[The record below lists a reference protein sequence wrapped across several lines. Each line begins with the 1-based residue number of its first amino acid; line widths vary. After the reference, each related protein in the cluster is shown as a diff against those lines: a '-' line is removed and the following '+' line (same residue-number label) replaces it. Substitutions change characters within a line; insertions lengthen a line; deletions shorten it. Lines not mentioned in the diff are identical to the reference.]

1 MQNLSSKLF
10 ISRREAAKQL
20 GLSIPTLERRIDDGT
35 IPHIR
40 IGRRILIPADILSSL
55 AQKAYQAGGEK

>member
-10 ISRREAAKQL
+10 ISRQEAAKQL

-35 IPHIR
+35 ISHIR